1 MRIGVFTNCYHPMV
15 NGVVGV
21 VNLVRRGL
29 LEKGHEVYIFAPAFD
44 DYVDVEENVYRFKAV
59 DLTKEVKY
67 PIAIPYS
74 RKINQV
80 LNGLELDIIHTHH
93 PFVLGP
99 LAASVASK
107 KRVPVIYTFHTQYEL
122 YNHYV
127 PLPKT
132 LVNQMIR
139 RRIKN
144 FCMRVDGVTTP
155 ADTAKQLLLEYQIAK
170 PIQVIPN
177 PTIINTQKVNG
188 DHLKIK
194 YGLQDERILINTGRI
209 APEKNLG
216 LLLRAFKYIL
226 ERSSDSIKLMIVGD
240 GPELNN
246 LKVLANELAIADQV
260 IFTGLVPPEQIPE
273 YLAIADLFV
282 MTSMSEVRPLAQ
294 LEALAVGVPVVS
306 VKAPGAQ
313 DNIVSGENGLL
324 VSTDVADI
332 GDNVISLLSDHARMR
347 VLKEN
352 AIKSSLRY
360 DYRNITQE
368 YLNFY
373 QQIITE
379 YQKPKQEVCR

>member
-1 MRIGVFTNCYHPMV
+1 VRIGVFTNCYHPMV

>member
-1 MRIGVFTNCYHPMV
+1 MV